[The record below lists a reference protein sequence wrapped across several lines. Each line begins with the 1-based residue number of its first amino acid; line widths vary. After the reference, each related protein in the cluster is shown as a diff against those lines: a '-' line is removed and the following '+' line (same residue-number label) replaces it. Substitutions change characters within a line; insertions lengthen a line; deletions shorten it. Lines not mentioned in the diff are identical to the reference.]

1 MQPTETLEGKVA
13 IVTGAGSSGPGVGT
27 GKAISLSL
35 AREGAHVVL
44 VDKFAERAEETLA
57 LVEAEGGTATVVV
70 ADLAEIPAA
79 QQVVDAAVA
88 AYGRVDVLVN
98 NAAITSGF
106 SLLDTTPEQYL
117 RVVAIN
123 QTAPFFLMQAAI
135 PEMVKVGGGA
145 IVNITSI
152 AAMRGQGGKGCAAY
166 AASKSALVGLMTDV
180 VDAYGPQGIR
190 VNCVAPGIIDTPMR
204 TGVMVEGGIDP
215 ATIDLGAR
223 VPLRR
228 EGDAWDIARMVRF
241 LVGPEGHYITG
252 VLIPVDGG
260 KTSTSH

>member
-1 MQPTETLEGKVA
+1 
-13 IVTGAGSSGPGVGT
+13 
-27 GKAISLSL
+27 
-35 AREGAHVVL
+35 VL
-44 VDKFAERAEETLA
+44 VDKFTERAEETLA
-57 LVEAEGGTATVVV
+57 MITDEGGTAAVVT
-70 ADLAEIPAA
+70 ADLAEIPAC
-79 QQVVDAAVA
+79 QDVVDQAVA
-88 AYGRVDVLVN
+88 RFGRVDVLVN
-98 NAAITSGF
+98 NAAITSPY
-106 SLLDTTPEQYL
+106 SLLDTTPEVYRQ
-117 RVVAIN
+117 VVAIN

-166 AASKSALVGLMTDV
+166 AASKSALVGLMADV
-180 VDAYGPQGIR
+180 ADAYGPEGIR
-190 VNCVAPGIIDTPMR
+190 INCVAPGIIDTPMR
-204 TGVMVEGGIDP
+204 TSVMRSSGLDP
-215 ATIDLGAR
+215 AELDLGAR

>member
-1 MQPTETLEGKVA
+1 MEPTETLEGKVA

-35 AREGAHVVL
+35 AREGAQVVL

-57 LVEAEGGTATVVV
+57 LVEAEGGTAAVVT
-70 ADLAEIPAA
+70 ADLAQIPACRE
-79 QQVVDAAVA
+79 VVEQAVA
-88 AYGRVDVLVN
+88 TFGRVDVLVN
-98 NAAITSGF
+98 NAAITSPF
-106 SLLDTTPEQYL
+106 SLVDTTPEQYEQ
-117 RVVAIN
+117 VVAIN

-152 AAMRGQGGKGCAAY
+152 AAMRGQGGKGCTAY
-166 AASKSALVGLMTDV
+166 AASKSALVGIMTDV
-180 VDAYGPQGIR
+180 VDAYGPEGIR

-204 TGVMVEGGIDP
+204 SSVMRASGIDP

>member
-1 MQPTETLEGKVA
+1 VFVSARTVEEGDHIFSGSITTTVRAIHDAGGSADIVA
-13 IVTGAGSSGPGVGT
+13 ADL
-27 GKAISLSL
+27 GKAED
-35 AREGAHVVL
+35 RERL
-44 VDKFAERAEETLA
+44 V
-57 LVEAEGGTATVVV
+57 ATTG
-70 ADLAEIPAA
+70 P
-79 QQVVDAAVA
+79 
-88 AYGRVDVLVN
+88 VDVLVN
-98 NAAITSGF
+98 NAAITSPF
-106 SLLDTTPEQYL
+106 SLVDTTPEQYEQ
-117 RVVAIN
+117 VVAIN

-152 AAMRGQGGKGCAAY
+152 AAMRGQGGKGCTAY
-166 AASKSALVGLMTDV
+166 AASKSALVGIMTDV
-180 VDAYGPQGIR
+180 VDAYGPEGIR

-204 TGVMVEGGIDP
+204 SSVMRASGIDP

>member
-1 MQPTETLEGKVA
+1 MQPTDSLEGKVA

-44 VDKFAERAEETLA
+44 VDRFTDRAEETLA
-57 LVEAEGGTATVVV
+57 LIEAEGGTAVVV
-70 ADLAEIPAA
+70 TADLAEIPACRA
-79 QQVVDAAVA
+79 VVEQAVA
-88 AYGRVDVLVN
+88 AFGRVDVLVN

-106 SLLDTTPEQYL
+106 SLLDTTPEQYAT
-117 RVVAIN
+117 VVAIN

-152 AAMRGQGGKGCAAY
+152 AAMRGQGGKGCTAY
-166 AASKSALVGLMTDV
+166 AASKSALVGIMTDV

-204 TGVMVEGGIDP
+204 SGVMREGGLDP

>member
-1 MQPTETLEGKVA
+1 
-13 IVTGAGSSGPGVGT
+13 
-27 GKAISLSL
+27 
-35 AREGAHVVL
+35 
-44 VDKFAERAEETLA
+44 VDKFAERAEETLRMIDD
-57 LVEAEGGTATVVV
+57 EGGTATVVT

-79 QQVVDAAVA
+79 QDVVDQAVA
-88 AYGRVDVLVN
+88 AFGRVDVLVN
-98 NAAITSGF
+98 NAAITSPY
-106 SLLDTTPEQYL
+106 SLLDTTPDVYQQ
-117 RVVAIN
+117 VVAIN
-123 QTAPFFLMQAAI
+123 QTAPFFLMQSAI

-152 AAMRGQGGKGCAAY
+152 AALRGQGGKGCAAY

-180 VDAYGPQGIR
+180 VDAYGPEGIR

-204 TGVMVEGGIDP
+204 TAVMAHSGLNPTDLN
-215 ATIDLGAR
+215 LGAR

>member
-1 MQPTETLEGKVA
+1 MEPTETLEGKVA

-27 GKAISLSL
+27 GKAIAISL

-44 VDKFAERAEETLA
+44 VDKFAERAEETLRMIDD
-57 LVEAEGGTATVVV
+57 EGGTATVVT

-79 QQVVDAAVA
+79 QDVVDQAVA
-88 AYGRVDVLVN
+88 AFGRVDVLVN
-98 NAAITSGF
+98 NAAITSPY
-106 SLLDTTPEQYL
+106 SLLDTTPDVYQQ
-117 RVVAIN
+117 VVAIN
-123 QTAPFFLMQAAI
+123 QTAPFFLMQSAI

-152 AAMRGQGGKGCAAY
+152 AALRGQGGKGCAAY

-180 VDAYGPQGIR
+180 VDAYGPEGIR

-204 TGVMVEGGIDP
+204 TAVMAHSGLNPTDLN
-215 ATIDLGAR
+215 LGAR